1 MTTATASPLTA
12 ILDAFGAGATSLD
25 DIALR
30 TGLARTVV
38 EAGVEQLVQLG
49 YLRAESISAGCP
61 SGGCGSCPSGHG
73 DSPGCGAFTR
83 RTEPAGRTL
92 VALTLTRRP

>member
-1 MTTATASPLTA
+1 MNAVHSPLTA
-12 ILDAFGAGATSLD
+12 VLDAFAGGATSLD
-25 DIALR
+25 DVATR

-61 SGGCGSCPSGHG
+61 TGGCGSCPSGSG
-73 DSPGCGAFTR
+73 DSPGCGAFTP
-83 RTEPAGRTL
+83 RTESGNRTL
-92 VALTLTRRP
+92 VALTLTRPR